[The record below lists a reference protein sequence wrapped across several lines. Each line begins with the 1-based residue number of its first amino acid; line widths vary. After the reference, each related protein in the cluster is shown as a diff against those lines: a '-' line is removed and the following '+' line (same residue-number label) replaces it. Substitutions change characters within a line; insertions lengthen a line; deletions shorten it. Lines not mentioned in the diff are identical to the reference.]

1 MPRRRLGSF
10 RYCARNIYFELLVV
24 PDDMHEAAV
33 HRRMLEMYERTAD
46 FLHRFVWLKQ
56 TPPSTR

>member
-1 MPRRRLGSF
+1 M
-10 RYCARNIYFELLVV
+10 V

-33 HRRMLEMYERTAD
+33 HRRMLDMYERTAD

-56 TPPSTR
+56 PPPSTK